1 MAKKKQKSKDQKK
14 TKKKAQKVTSN
25 LARGDDGNIQI
36 TYTIPYTQIAEKR
49 KIAAKRMAE
58 DVEVPGFR
66 KGKAPLS
73 KVIDHLP
80 QEKLLQSTLSE
91 ILPGLVAESIKEHKL
106 KPAVYPK
113 FELVKAVEGEDW
125 QVRAITC
132 EIPEINLGDYKK
144 KIKGSLRAKDIWTP
158 DKGEKDAKQ
167 KKEKSQAEKEQE
179 AMKALVKEVDI
190 KIPKLLIEEEVNN
203 RLSNLLA
210 RIEKLGLNLDSYLAS
225 VGKTPQS
232 LREEYAKQ
240 AEEALTLDLALQ
252 KIAEEENIKVDEKQI
267 DEAIKVSANADPNLE
282 KALNTP
288 NQRKYI
294 ESVMK
299 KREVLSSLTKLA

>member
-1 MAKKKQKSKDQKK
+1 MAKKQKSKNQKKSKKNDQKI
-14 TKKKAQKVTSN
+14 TSN

-36 TYTIPYTQIAEKR
+36 TYTIPFSQIEEKR
-49 KIAAKRMAE
+49 KKVAKKMAE
-58 DVEVPGFR
+58 SVEVPGFR

-73 KVIDHLP
+73 KVINHLP

-91 ILPGLVAESIKEHKL
+91 ILPALVAESIKEHKL

-132 EIPEINLGDYKK
+132 EIPEIKLGDYKK
-144 KIKGSLRAKDIWTP
+144 KIKGALRAKNIWTP
-158 DKGEKDAKQ
+158 GKGEKDEKEKKQ
-167 KKEKSQAEKEQE
+167 KSQAEKEQE
-179 AMKALVKEVDI
+179 VMKVLVNEVDI
-190 KIPKLLIEEEVNN
+190 KIPKLLIEEEVNK
-203 RLSNLLA
+203 RLSNLLEK
-210 RIEKLGLNLDSYLAS
+210 IEKLGLNLDSYLAS
-225 VGKTPQS
+225 VGKTPQT
-232 LREEYAKQ
+232 LREEYEKQ
-240 AEEALTLDLALQ
+240 AKEALKLDLALQ
-252 KIAEEENIKVDEKQI
+252 KIAEEEKIKIDEKKI

-288 NQRKYI
+288 DQKRYI

-299 KREVLSSLTKLA
+299 KREALSSLTNLA